1 MDGDGI
7 NTMKDKTKEHLIEEL
22 KILLES
28 EDTYRMIFES
38 ANDGI
43 IIHDTEGN
51 IFEVNQT
58 MYNRLG
64 YSKQEIMKLSLKGLV
79 APEYAMKIKERMD
92 LLKKDGVAIFES
104 ADRRKEG
111 TVMSVEVSARYI
123 NYKGQKLILSLVRD
137 INERKIAEDLIMSTY
152 RENETLID
160 EIKRQA
166 RFYHDVFSRI
176 LEFLHKN
183 PERETIKA
191 NIEDAQNR
199 IKAIDFIKK
208 RLYRSP
214 SLLRIDISGPI
225 KKLVS
230 YSFSLYRVGLKNI
243 QVKREIHDAR
253 LDLEKAI
260 SCALIINE
268 LLSNSLKHAF
278 PDDRKG
284 EIVINLRKAPCGGHI
299 LRFHDNGT
307 GFPDKIDFRKTSTLG
322 MQLVMDL
329 VDQLDGEIEM
339 RRNQGTE
346 FIVQF

>member
-1 MDGDGI
+1 MHGDRI
-7 NTMKDKTKEHLIEEL
+7 NTMKDNDKTKERLIKEL

-58 MYNRLG
+58 MYNKLG
-64 YSKQEIMKLSLKGLV
+64 YSKQEIIKLSLKGLV

-104 ADRRKEG
+104 ADRRKDG

-166 RFYHDVFSRI
+166 RFY
-176 LEFLHKN
+176 
-183 PERETIKA
+183 P
-191 NIEDAQNR
+191 
-199 IKAIDFIKK
+199 IDFIKK